1 MLPGADR
8 RPAEGASLHAVPMP
22 STVLNCP
29 MATFDV
35 RARRNFDQA
44 KPTFSVL
51 LLGATF
57 LGSLLVG
64 CGTAPSGEA
73 NSLSNESLIEAVE
86 QSRENRLEQLGLA
99 ALDYF
104 QDTWNTREVAVW
116 SRSLHF
122 PHVRPSAGQFSVYP
136 TADEYAEGHI
146 DVFKNVLALG
156 WHRSQWENRRIL
168 QISADKMHIAGE
180 YARYRENGEQ
190 ISTQQV
196 TYVVTR
202 QRGRWAIQA
211 RLGTGKVDSGEEAA
225 SETGPARQAVE
236 EFFTALNSL
245 DPQALAG
252 TLHFPHVRLGASGL
266 EFWRDE
272 EEFQSG
278 TEPGRQRTWR
288 LTAVESI
295 EPIQIGS
302 AGVNLAVRFLRENSS
317 GEALSAYEA
326 VFLVTRRNSK
336 WAVQARSTFAP

>member
-1 MLPGADR
+1 
-8 RPAEGASLHAVPMP
+8 
-22 STVLNCP
+22 
-29 MATFDV
+29 MATFNV
-35 RARRNFDQA
+35 STRRVFDQA

-51 LLGATF
+51 LLVATI

-64 CGTAPSGEA
+64 CGTVPSGEA

-86 QSRENRLEQLGLA
+86 QARESRLGLLGLA

-104 QDTWNTREVAVW
+104 QDTWNTRDVAVW

-122 PHVRPSAGQFSVYP
+122 PHVRPSAGLFSVYP
-136 TADEYAEGHI
+136 TADEYAEGHR

-211 RLGTGKVDSGEEAA
+211 RFGTGKVDSGEEAA
-225 SETGPARQAVE
+225 SETDPARQAVE

-266 EFWRDE
+266 EFWRDK
-272 EEFQSG
+272 EEFLSG

-288 LTAVESI
+288 LTSAESI
-295 EPIQIGS
+295 EPIQVGS
-302 AGVNLAVRFLRENSS
+302 AGVNLAVRFLRQNSS
-317 GEALSAYEA
+317 DETLSSYEA
-326 VFLVTRRNSK
+326 VFLVTRRDSK
-336 WAVQARSTFAP
+336 WAIQARSTFAP